1 MTCISVETVGQFLKK
16 LNIISPYEIAL
27 LLLHLFKREIN
38 RSKEICPH
46 LKAKSKYTKSGHN
59 SKCISTEE

>member
-46 LKAKSKYTKSGHN
+46 LKAKSK
-59 SKCISTEE
+59 